1 MLAHHQEGAPMF
13 FDPNRT
19 YKFRHLQNAG
29 LVRDRDDLKNKQE
42 KFGFPSGKLMT
53 PRDRQWTGKELN
65 DYHASRPTTQA
76 ELAAMF
82 PDRAPEKVTIPKKK
96 PDRLLEQV
104 AAAPTAK
111 KAKDIIAA
119 ATLAGELRSASEAQ
133 LEALRDAVEE
143 KGGPR

>member
-1 MLAHHQEGAPMF
+1 ML
-13 FDPNRT
+13 FDDNRT
-19 YKFRHLQNAG
+19 YKFRHIQNAG
-29 LVRDRDDLKNKQE
+29 LIRDRDDLKNKQE
-42 KFGFPSGKLMT
+42 KFGFPSGRLMT

-65 DYHASRPTTQA
+65 DYHASRPTTQV

-111 KAKDIIAA
+111 KARDIIAA
-119 ATLAGELRSASEAQ
+119 ATLAGELRSVSEAQ
-133 LEALRDAVEE
+133 LAALRDAVEE
-143 KGGPR
+143 KGGA